1 MSVSSSRIEMLAR
14 YSALDASLRDGAERS
29 LHTEDVETFLEVLF
43 AEADEAGRIAYE
55 QQIDQADAE
64 AYPWTA
70 VRARAI
76 NPGDLALDV
85 ALTFAPPALV
95 LALTRRE
102 DLEPELPGDELP
114 EQRPQ
119 TLIAAIETWDPAA
132 LLDSIAPFGWAPR
145 DDEPR
150 GSLDDVDAMAAVVVK
165 AAGDMGV

>member
-1 MSVSSSRIEMLAR
+1 MLAR

-114 EQRPQ
+114 GALP
-119 TLIAAIETWDPAA
+119 LAVAAIERWDPAA
-132 LLDSIAPFGWAPR
+132 LLDSISPFGWS
-145 DDEPR
+145 EPDLAAR
-150 GSLDDVDAMAAVVVK
+150 GTLDDVDAMAAIV
-165 AAGDMGV
+165 ANTPGDTGA

>member
-14 YSALDASLRDGAERS
+14 YSALDANPRDGAERS

-55 QQIDQADAE
+55 QQIDQADTE

-76 NPGDLALDV
+76 NPEELVLDV

-95 LALTRRE
+95 LALTRRD

-114 EQRPQ
+114 GALPL
-119 TLIAAIETWDPAA
+119 TVAAAIENWDPAA
-132 LLDSIAPFGWAPR
+132 LLDSITPLGWSDP
-145 DDEPR
+145 DLPVR
-150 GSLDDVDAMAAVVVK
+150 GTLDDVDAMATIVANTP
-165 AAGDMGV
+165 GDTGA

>member
-43 AEADEAGRIAYE
+43 ADADEAGRIAYE
-55 QQIDQADAE
+55 QQIDQADTE

-95 LALTRRE
+95 LALTRRV

-114 EQRPQ
+114 GAL
-119 TLIAAIETWDPAA
+119 TLTVAAAIERWDPAA
-132 LLDSIAPFGWAPR
+132 LLDSITPFGWSDPDLAA
-145 DDEPR
+145 R
-150 GSLDDVDAMAAVVVK
+150 GTLDDVDAMATIVANTP
-165 AAGDMGV
+165 GDTGA